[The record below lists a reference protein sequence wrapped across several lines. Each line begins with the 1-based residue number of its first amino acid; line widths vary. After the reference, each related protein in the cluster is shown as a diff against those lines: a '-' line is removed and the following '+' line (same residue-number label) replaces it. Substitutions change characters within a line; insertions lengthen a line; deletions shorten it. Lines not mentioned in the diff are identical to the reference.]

1 MLSFEGS
8 DNLEQKQRNLYRLQ
22 FANSMHDKRYAKAY
36 SYFGSFYS
44 RMLKKI

>member
-8 DNLEQKQRNLYRLQ
+8 DNLKQKWSNLHRLQ
-22 FANSMHDKRYAKAY
+22 FAITMHDKRYAKVY

-44 RMLKKI
+44 RML